1 MPCEEISLLVDTR
14 NERKFFSNDEI
25 RNMVEQKSYRQARES
40 IQGMTQHE
48 LQTLYYWGFQA
59 RKYIFC
65 SAASALLKEHYGV
78 TPNYELCAER
88 TSEYT

>member
-1 MPCEEISLLVDTR
+1 MSIEETTFLSEANEGRASLT
-14 NERKFFSNDEI
+14 NDEI
-25 RNMVEQKSYRQARES
+25 RSMVEQKTYRQARES

-48 LQTLYYWGFQA
+48 LQSLYYWGFQT